1 MEVWGAFSTR
11 KVFHI
16 IAVGGGGAA
25 AAAGIVVVV
34 VVIGG
39 VVEFAHF
46 WMYTYYHVMCTKY
59 VSYRD

>member
-16 IAVGGGGAA
+16 IAVGGAAA

>member
-16 IAVGGGGAA
+16 IAVGGGAA
-25 AAAGIVVVV
+25 AAAGIVV